1 MKFKSITYKWVFN
14 FIGIVSIILIL
25 TNFVVFTTV
34 SQYFNNY
41 AKESVKLNSNN
52 LNNLINSKIKE
63 NPDNLTEKIKNLI
76 ENFTGYDSITVV
88 GFNLNGEIFANSS
101 KLNINENLNFLTD
114 HLTKSFKEAGFKKF
128 KLKDKK
134 TTVLA
139 YFVKLPIVNDK
150 ISTIVY
156 ITSLKKI
163 KLIILNIMVVTA
175 ILSFLI
181 LILIVISGIFFI
193 KYFVTPVREINLAI
207 KEIAKGNL
215 KYKIIKNYH
224 YEVKELCSSINFM
237 AKEINASETLKN
249 EFISSISHEL
259 RTPLTAI
266 RGWSETILNTKEK
279 NEEILSKG
287 MSIIS
292 KEVLRLSE
300 MVEELLDFSKIQNGQ
315 FVLKKDKMDILAE
328 LEEAVLIYSDIAL
341 KEGKN
346 LVYNEQKT
354 VPIIYGDK
362 NRIRQV
368 FINIIDNAIKYSQA
382 GDSITIYT
390 EVLEKKV
397 KIFIKDTGCGVSKK
411 DIPHITE
418 KFYKANSTKK
428 GSGIGLSV
436 VKEIVKKHDGK
447 INFES
452 SPKKGTTVILE
463 FNLYLKN

>member
-1 MKFKSITYKWVFN
+1 MKFKSITYKWIFN
-14 FIGIVSIILIL
+14 FIGIVSIVLIV
-25 TNFVVFTTV
+25 TNLIVFTTV
-34 SQYFNNY
+34 NQYFNNY
-41 AKESVKLNSNN
+41 AKESVKLNSSS

-63 NPDNLTEKIKNLI
+63 NPDNLTNKIKNLI
-76 ENFTGYDSITVV
+76 ENFTGYDTITVV
-88 GFNLNGEIFANSS
+88 GFNLKGEVFANSN
-101 KLNINENLNFLTD
+101 KLNINEHLNFLKKYI
-114 HLTKSFKEAGFKKF
+114 TKSFKEANFKKF
-128 KLKDKK
+128 KLKNEK

-150 ISTIVY
+150 ISTVVY
-156 ITSLKKI
+156 LTSLKKI
-163 KLIILNIMVVTA
+163 EQIIVNITIVTA

-181 LILIVISGIFFI
+181 LLLVIISGIFFI
-193 KYFVTPVREINLAI
+193 KYFVNPVREINLAV

-224 YEVKELCSSINFM
+224 YEIKELCSSINFM
-237 AKEINASETLKN
+237 AKEINNSEILKN

-279 NEEILSKG
+279 NKEILNKG

-315 FVLKKDKMDILAE
+315 FILKKDKMDILAE

-346 LVYNEQKT
+346 LIYNEQKT

-436 VKEIVKKHDGK
+436 VEEIVKKHDGK
-447 INFES
+447 ISFES
-452 SPKKGTTVILE
+452 SPKKGTTVVLE